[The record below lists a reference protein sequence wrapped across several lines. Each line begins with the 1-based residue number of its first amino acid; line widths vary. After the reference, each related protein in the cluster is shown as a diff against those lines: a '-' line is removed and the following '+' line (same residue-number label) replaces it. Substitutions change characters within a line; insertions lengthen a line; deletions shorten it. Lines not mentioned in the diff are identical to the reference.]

1 MRIKKK
7 GKTRRTR
14 AEEEQPGQ
22 WPPRLDR
29 GEHHGPWWQLQPAR
43 GGCHRPWWPFPFLA
57 SSVLCITSVFHAM
70 PFRLLLV
77 FGFKM
82 ENVSGH

>member
-1 MRIKKK
+1 M
-7 GKTRRTR
+7 RRTR
-14 AEEEQPGQ
+14 GEEEQPGQ

-29 GEHHGPWWQLQPAR
+29 GGHTDR
-43 GGCHRPWWPFPFLA
+43 GGSHGQPVVALPFPA
-57 SSVLCITSVFHAM
+57 SSVLCITSVFHTM